1 MRALS
6 TARVVLGGG
15 LRKTSVFFSLS
26 LSLLNAAKVCARVCV
41 CWFERVRSAGV
52 SETIDC
58 SCGEAALISRQMI
71 RFYLL
76 QLEASYTLFGL
87 GIVNYKTNAFL
98 VGFSLV

>member
-15 LRKTSVFFSLS
+15 LRKTSVFSLS

-52 SETIDC
+52 SEMIGC